1 MSSFTLDRM
10 EQGTYKRSAD
20 NPITVQGTLQ
30 FEGHQF
36 RGPIDESG
44 QTQEERDEI
53 YKKLLAENQA
63 NLLEKDKKQQMEY
76 EQKKFNK
83 SVKEKGKIPRFIGE
97 PMPGEHYTDVRERV
111 KSHEMFEDK
120 YGNVK
125 IKGKYA
131 DRVRKSGDPGSTIV
145 ELQKDAS
152 KYDPEMSEGLS
163 FEYETEP
170 GSLEEGTPRK
180 VATNKEQMYFGGKRK
195 LTKRRKIKG
204 RRSSKRKHISK
215 YTKKYQKKNKKRRT
229 KKYLKK

>member
-1 MSSFTLDRM
+1 MSSDTLDRM
-10 EQGTYKRSAD
+10 EKGTYQISD
-20 NPITVQGTLQ
+20 NPITVPGTLH
-30 FEGHQF
+30 FKEDQF

-53 YKKLLAENQA
+53 YKKLLEEKKAK
-63 NLLEKDKKQQMEY
+63 LLQKDKEEQREY
-76 EQKKFNK
+76 AKKKFNK

-97 PMPGEHYTDVRERV
+97 PMPGEPYTDVRERV

-145 ELQKDAS
+145 ELQQDAS
-152 KYDPEMSEGLS
+152 KYDPEMSKGLS
-163 FEYETEP
+163 FKYETEL

-180 VATNKEQMYFGGKRK
+180 VATDKGQMYFGGKRK